1 MQYTISINQV
11 KALEWGLN
19 AQQALLFAFIYEC
32 PSWANPIETANG
44 TFYAVSKQKI
54 TEELPLL
61 TDKPDTAYRLLKQL
75 QTAGLIELSSTSK
88 ITLVRLTEKA
98 KCWNKKHDGS
108 EIYPSK
114 RRGKKSEVGN
124 KSDVGRKN
132 IRGEVGKISELRS
145 EKSPTNQYTSNQ
157 STNNQDTSQSLATEV
172 ATASTA
178 TTEIEITP
186 SMGANS
192 PDRTVQIRPID
203 GCNSASSMGANSPLL
218 TETTTEITTETTTDT
233 LATEVATA
241 STATTEIEITSSP
254 GQPKVEIPADMPGP
268 KDPKAKTY
276 RVWANYAFAFRRRYN
291 VWPVWNARTAGQLA
305 QLVDRLVQDAAPKV
319 AAYYLTIADARLIT
333 EQHSVNL
340 LLARA
345 EALHT
350 QWASGRRV
358 NGTTARQQERTA
370 ANFEAAQT
378 AAKNILEKAEGSIYD
393 NPFYK
398 P

>member
-1 MQYTISINQV
+1 MSMLFVQSPLVVNP
-11 KALEWGLN
+11 ALAERIGLN
-19 AQQALLFAFIYEC
+19 EAIVLQQVHYWVQRGNSGVDHCGRVWIYNTHEEWVEQFPFWSRDQIKRVFASLKKQGLLLIEQLRKSEHIRTNYYAIDYRHKSLKAPEINE
-32 PSWANPIETANG
+32 WANP
-44 TFYAVSKQKI
+44 
-54 TEELPLL
+54 PL
-61 TDKPDTAYRLLKQL
+61 R
-75 QTAGLIELSSTSK
+75 E
-88 ITLVRLTEKA
+88 
-98 KCWNKKHDGS
+98 S
-108 EIYPSK
+108 EI
-114 RRGKKSEVGN
+114 
-124 KSDVGRKN
+124 
-132 IRGEVGKISELRS
+132 
-145 EKSPTNQYTSNQ
+145 
-157 STNNQDTSQSLATEV
+157 
-172 ATASTA
+172 ASS
-178 TTEIEITP
+178 I
-186 SMGANS
+186 GAES

-203 GCNSASSMGANSPLL
+203 ECKSASSMGAKSPLL
-218 TETTTEITTETTTDT
+218 TETTTEITTETTSES
-233 LATEVATA
+233 LATEAA
-241 STATTEIEITSSP
+241 GAPLAAAGSEIIPSP
-254 GQPKVEIPADMPGP
+254 DQPKVEIPADMPGP

-276 RVWANYAFAFRRRYN
+276 RVWANYAFAFRKRYN

-305 QLVDRLVQDAAPKV
+305 QLVDRLGQDAAPKV

-350 QWASGRRV
+350 QWATGRRV

>member
-1 MQYTISINQV
+1 MQYTVSINQV

-32 PSWANPIETANG
+32 PSWANPIESING

-108 EIYPSK
+108 EIYPKKK
-114 RRGKKSEVGN
+114 RGNKSEVGN
-124 KSDVGRKN
+124 KSVLDRKN
-132 IRGEVGKISELRS
+132 IRGEVGEISDARS
-145 EKSPTNQYTSNQ
+145 DKSPTNQYTSNQ
-157 STNNQDTSQSLATEV
+157 STNNQDTSQSLATEAAIAPL
-172 ATASTA
+172 ATVGS
-178 TTEIEITP
+178 EITLL
-186 SMGANS
+186 
-192 PDRTVQIRPID
+192 PD
-203 GCNSASSMGANSPLL
+203 
-218 TETTTEITTETTTDT
+218 
-233 LATEVATA
+233 
-241 STATTEIEITSSP
+241 
-254 GQPKVEIPADMPGP
+254 QPKVEIPADMPGP

-276 RVWANYAFAFRRRYN
+276 RVWANYAFAFRKRYN
-291 VWPVWNARTAGQLA
+291 VWPVWNARTAGQLG
-305 QLVDRLVQDAAPKV
+305 QLVDRLGQDAAPKV

-350 QWASGRRV
+350 QWATGRRV

-378 AAKNILEKAEGSIYD
+378 AAKNILEKAKGSIYD